1 MNAITNDTHR
11 RDFKSFA
18 IILRGSPEDFLQLTE
33 MAKAAG
39 LFIVFTK
46 TSHLKIMLQEVP
58 W

>member
-1 MNAITNDTHR
+1 MHNINDEMHR
-11 RDFKSFA
+11 RDFKSFG

-33 MAKAAG
+33 MAKVAG

-46 TSHLKIMLQEVP
+46 TSHLKIMIQEVP